1 MRRVLVVRILAAVA
15 LALLLAGPSH
25 AQGIVVAGGWAP
37 SYLSGGGGST
47 TAPGGVMFNVAGSV
61 FPFTKIVGDVGY
73 LSKNGNSVTTGTVG
87 IRVGAPTVAKVAPF
101 VEGLVGV
108 QHGGWVGGS
117 ESSFAYGVGVGVDF
131 KVAPI
136 VGFRFQANY
145 FRTSQMG
152 VDLNEVRLGIGISL
166 APRL

>member
-1 MRRVLVVRILAAVA
+1 MRRVLMVRILVVAA

-47 TAPGGVMFNVAGSV
+47 TAPGGVMFNVAGSI

-73 LSKNGNSVTTGTVG
+73 LSKNGSSVTTGTVG

-108 QHGGWVGGS
+108 EHLGSVG
-117 ESSFAYGVGVGVDF
+117 SSFAYGVGVGVDF
-131 KVAPI
+131 KVAPV
-136 VGFRFQANY
+136 VGLRFQANY

-152 VDLNEVRLGIGISL
+152 ADLNQVRLGIGISL